1 MMNSY
6 NIEAGTA
13 QHIGNRPQQND
24 RTALFGGARA
34 PGYMMAVLADG
45 VHGGALA
52 SEQVLHTS
60 KQLFDEFAGGA
71 VPDLQRLAGLL
82 QAICAEAHAIIT
94 MNPIAASSEPQT
106 TLLLLVL
113 TPAGQAIWAHVG
125 HSRLYRFSNTS
136 CVQRS
141 DDNAYVD
148 YLIHN
153 EGVAPAAARKHAKSR
168 LLGNTV
174 GAQVRQPF
182 LSIGVHQG
190 LQAGDAF
197 LLCSDGLWQFFTEA
211 ELGAAL
217 ARNSPRQAAELLINK
232 ARERAAGKGDNC
244 SMAIVKLVTPAQAA
258 PGYTVQEMGRAV

>member
-1 MMNSY
+1 MMNAY
-6 NIEAGTA
+6 RIEAGTA

-45 VHGGALA
+45 VQGGALA

-60 KQLFDEFAGGA
+60 KQLFDEYVGGA
-71 VPDLQRLAGLL
+71 VPDLQRLARLL
-82 QAICAEAHAIIT
+82 RAISDETHAIIA

-125 HSRLYRFSNTS
+125 HSRLYRFSHTR

-141 DDNAYVD
+141 GDAAYVEH
-148 YLIHN
+148 LIQNH
-153 EGVAPAAARKHAKSR
+153 GLAPAVASKHHKSR
-168 LLGNTV
+168 MFANTI
-174 GAQVRQPF
+174 GAHQRQPF
-182 LSIGVHQG
+182 LCVGVHEG

-197 LLCSDGLWQFFTEA
+197 LLCSDGLWQFFTDA

-232 ARERAAGKGDNC
+232 ARERAADKGDNC
-244 SMAIVKLVTPAQAA
+244 SMAIVKLVAPAVAA
-258 PGYTVQEMGRAV
+258 PKYTVQEMGRAV